1 MFLSACKRRL
11 AILWFVAWVGLVLV
25 LVVQSVLGKYG
36 DKVEEAWAWFLP
48 SVMPTLLLIVG
59 VLVVDFRANV
69 SDKKVTPFMYRM
81 TFGVSAFYLLLV
93 ALVPLLDPFTA
104 MRPLEMM
111 KVSNLWLGPVQ
122 GVAAAAL
129 GAFFIHGER
138 ELA

>member
-11 AILWFVAWVGLVLV
+11 AVLWFAAGGGLVLI

-36 DKVEEAWAWFLP
+36 DSVEEAWAWFLP
-48 SVMPTLLLIVG
+48 TVMPTLLLIVG
-59 VLVVDFRANV
+59 VLVVDFRTTV
-69 SDKKVTPFMYRM
+69 RDKKVTPFMYRLAL
-81 TFGVSAFYLLLV
+81 GVSAFYLLLV

-129 GAFFIHGER
+129 GAFFIYGER
-138 ELA
+138 EST